1 MQYERRTN
9 WAPVWLVGIVLA
21 FVCVAVWWLQ
31 EQFGAT
37 IAIVVIGS
45 VLGVVCV
52 LAGAALIMVNTRSTL
67 ENAAQF
73 NANIANTEKARQM
86 TTRESVRLERD
97 VFNRRARLEEI
108 DARRVD
114 QLAQQ
119 RAKLLTDV
127 QRQQME
133 LQYRALEQQISDE
146 WRRPLLDDEAPGH
159 REEW

>member
-21 FVCVAVWWLQ
+21 FVCLAVWWLQ

-37 IAIVVIGS
+37 MAIIAVGAA
-45 VLGVVCV
+45 LGVVCLIVGWV
-52 LAGAALIMVNTRSTL
+52 LSLATQRSTL
-67 ENAAQF
+67 NAAGQF
-73 NANIANTEKARQM
+73 NADLASTEKARQA
-86 TTRESVRLERD
+86 TYREGVRYEREA
-97 VFNRRARLEEI
+97 FNHRARLEEL

-133 LQYRALEQQISDE
+133 LQYRAQQQQQADD
-146 WRRPLLDDEAPGH
+146 WRRPLFEDETSSH
-159 REEW
+159 QEEW